1 MPKVGKIKISI
12 DMAPTQVEEA
22 KWQSCKDVTQKK
34 YLNQRL
40 KNLPHAVQHR
50 AGTFHSFCEACS
62 QLCGLGI

>member
-1 MPKVGKIKISI
+1 MPKVGKIKISL
-12 DMAPTQVEEA
+12 AWQPTQVEEA
-22 KWQSCKDVTQKK
+22 KWQSCKDVKK

-50 AGTFHSFCEACS
+50 AAGTFHSFCEACS